1 MTVHD
6 GKDANYTN
14 VYQKNTTVASLTASQ
29 KFRLE
34 QVSSNGTNRVVD
46 IQRVGTKP
54 TAGKLD
60 IKFEKHINTGELM
73 DESKHF
79 NIDIAL
85 DLGLSY
91 DSDIP
96 YTFRLNEKVM
106 MRDNDRRIICL
117 RVSPEAIIV
126 ITDPPENKYPGW
138 DAPRGECVNNVYAF
152 DASGNQI
159 WDFETLVGGKHYP
172 ILGGGF
178 LEDEEKDVYAK
189 YFHLPIVKSHRYFS
203 AFTFADEHYI
213 IDITEQKFI
222 GRVAHR

>member
-14 VYQKNTTVASLTASQ
+14 IYQKSTSVSALTASQ

-117 RVSPEAIIV
+117 RVSPEVIIV
-126 ITDPPENKYPGW
+126 ITDPPETKIPGW
-138 DAPRGECVNNVYAF
+138 DAPRTKCVNNVFAF
-152 DASGNQI
+152 DSDGNKI
-159 WDFETLVGGKHYP
+159 WDFETLFGKEHYP
-172 ILGGGF
+172 ILLGSF
-178 LEDEEKDVYAK
+178 LRKTEKDFYAK
-189 YFHLPIVKSHRYFS
+189 YFHLPIVDSHRYFVAS
-203 AFTFADEHYI
+203 TFADEHYF
-213 IDITEQKFI
+213 IDVTERKYI
-222 GRVAHR
+222 GRAAHR